1 VGDMLTSVSPRTCNS
16 PQNAMDFI
24 SDTVPDSLFPGALDG
39 DARTAGAPGGSPE
52 TECEQPCLPA
62 DGLLRTAV
70 LQPYAGTHTTEN
82 LPVTNG
88 QILESSGEGTAA
100 NGVEL
105 HTVGCTDMDLSSQR
119 AQALCRA
126 PFPLASPPS
135 PGPAFSTT
143 LCPLPPRPWRM

>member
-24 SDTVPDSLFPGALDG
+24 SDTVPDSPSPGAVNS

-70 LQPYAGTHTTEN
+70 PQPYAGTHTTEN
-82 LPVTNG
+82 FQSLMGRYLNP
-88 QILESSGEGTAA
+88 QA
-100 NGVEL
+100 
-105 HTVGCTDMDLSSQR
+105 R
-119 AQALCRA
+119 AQ
-126 PFPLASPPS
+126 
-135 PGPAFSTT
+135 
-143 LCPLPPRPWRM
+143 LPTVWSCTQWDA